1 MIFVKMD
8 QKMRSM
14 ILKFLNGFMELFYLI
29 ELSRNFVL
37 DWYVLVRNRLEENW
51 VFESKVVLST
61 FVK

>member
-1 MIFVKMD
+1 
-8 QKMRSM
+8 MRSM